1 MMVAR
6 QNINAVKCVSCGIV
20 TQGQELVYFCM
31 YCQDNYCN
39 GCMAYCSYFDLEE
52 LETILMT

>member
-6 QNINAVKCVSCGIV
+6 QNTNPVQCVSCGFV
-20 TQGQELVYFCM
+20 SQGLDLVYFCM

-39 GCMAYCSYFDLEE
+39 NCMSYATYFDLEE
-52 LETILMT
+52 LEILLMS

>member
-6 QNINAVKCVSCGIV
+6 QNINAVQCVSCGTV
-20 TQGQELVYFCM
+20 SQGQQLVYFCM

-39 GCMAYCSYFDLEE
+39 ACMAYATYFDLEE
-52 LETILMT
+52 LETILMA